1 MVTELMDKPGLKEG
15 IAAGLPVF
23 AGYFPIALTFG
34 LMAASI
40 NISLRETMAF
50 SVFVFAGA
58 SQFVALNMIQS
69 GAGAAQIGLAV
80 FMLNIRHLL
89 MSTALS
95 SKLEISRPA
104 VPVIAFGIT
113 DETFAVSSMRS
124 GTLTGWFMAGLNF
137 TSYAGW
143 VSGTAAGYLAGDFIP
158 PMLRD
163 SMSICLYALFVAI
176 LVPGI
181 KKVRSAGITAF
192 IAAGFNSLLSY
203 TALLDAG
210 WNIIIS
216 IITAC
221 ILSFIFIKGE

>member
-1 MVTELMDKPGLKEG
+1 MDKPGLKEG

-23 AGYFPIALTFG
+23 AGYFPIAVTFG

-40 NISLRETMAF
+40 NISFHETMAF
-50 SVFVFAGA
+50 SIFVFAGA
-58 SQFVALNMIQS
+58 SQFVALNMIQT

-80 FMLNIRHLL
+80 FLLNFRHLL

-95 SKLEISRPA
+95 AKLEIRRPA

-124 GTLTGWFMAGLNF
+124 GTLTGRFMAGLNF
-137 TSYAGW
+137 TAYAGW
-143 VSGTAAGYLAGDFIP
+143 VLGTAAGYVAGDFLS
-158 PMLRD
+158 PMLRE

-181 KKVRSAGITAF
+181 KKVRSAGITALA
-192 IAAGFNSLLSY
+192 AAGINSILTYAAFLE
-203 TALLDAG
+203 TG
-210 WNIIIS
+210 WNIVVS
-216 IITAC
+216 IIVSC
-221 ILSFIFIKGE
+221 VFSYIFTGGE